1 VAKREQAREEAR
13 FMRGDVGVDGQ
24 ATEETEDTAEL
35 ERGKARDAFLRGKA
49 YLGREFLTWLLWCSE
64 SAEPIV
70 THEGEPLSVIL
81 ADKLVLRGIAG
92 EVVELTARGAMAPY
106 SPLIRRSLDR
116 GLLIHQ
122 TRLRLMHGER
132 TFEATV
138 DAEHLDLKSAKL
150 PELLSEED
158 DDQVMER
165 LALSEHLSVLMNV
178 LLEKFL
184 RLRASK
190 KWLKETVPEMKAWM
204 ARVEPQQRAGRVA

>member
-35 ERGKARDAFLRGKA
+35 ERGKARDAFLRRKA

-204 ARVEPQQRAGRVA
+204 SRVEPPQRAGRVA